1 MILEFSRTWLPYIYL
16 YSVGGFIFFTG
27 MVIVLRSGSLK
38 KQNPKHRFWY
48 HILIF
53 GFFYYLFIHGAG
65 IQAALGNYLIMF
77 LNILAI
83 FSLLLWTLIS
93 SKSDS
98 EKNSILKLVK
108 YDELLHVVFGVL
120 LLFILIVLK
129 WIQ

>member
-1 MILEFSRTWLPYIYL
+1 MTLEFSRTWLPYIYL

-53 GFFYYLFIHGAG
+53 GFFYYLCIHGAG
-65 IQAALGNYLIMF
+65 IQAALGNYLIMC

-83 FSLLLWTLIS
+83 FSLLLWTWIS
-93 SKSDS
+93 SNSDS
-98 EKNSILKLVK
+98 EINSILELV
-108 YDELLHVVFGVL
+108 ESNESLHIIFGIL
-120 LLFILIVLK
+120 LLIILVVLK